1 MTAVLGGVLLA
12 LRILGIVLGVLLLAV
27 LIILLMP
34 VGLDIRWSA
43 KEGAVWQAKAGPLRF
58 PLYPFPDQPAGP
70 DTPSAATGKAKR
82 RPKRKPK
89 QPPEAPA
96 PRADRPAAPP
106 RASESPQTPPPSAT
120 AQPPKADGQATQT
133 QPAAAEP
140 AAGASTGGLPD
151 MGGLLAAGRTLA
163 GALWPQR
170 AKWLRW
176 VRVCHLKV
184 FWTVTGA
191 DAADTAISYGAY
203 MAACNTALAVARDHL
218 TIQSDLLRLEPDFTG
233 EQKEKRSISCQ
244 ILSRTYI
251 ILLVVR
257 TLMRKDEKTGEIPL
271 HTMLRQLGA

>member
-12 LRILGIVLGVLLLAV
+12 LRILGIVLGLLLLAV
-27 LIILLMP
+27 AGILLLP

-70 DTPSAATGKAKR
+70 DTPSATTGKAKR

-89 QPPEAPA
+89 QPQEAPA
-96 PRADRPAAPP
+96 PRADRPAQPSREP
-106 RASESPQTPPPSAT
+106 ESPQTPPAGTP
-120 AQPPKADGQATQT
+120 QPPKADGQAPQARPD
-133 QPAAAEP
+133 PAAAGTPE
-140 AAGASTGGLPD
+140 GGQPD
-151 MGGLLAAGRTLA
+151 WGGLLAAGRTLA

-170 AKWLRW
+170 AKWLRR

>member
-12 LRILGIVLGVLLLAV
+12 LRILGIVLGLLLLAV
-27 LIILLMP
+27 AGILLLP
-34 VGLDIRWSA
+34 VGLAIRGSA
-43 KEGAVWQAKAGPLRF
+43 REGAVWQAKAGPLRF
-58 PLYPFPDQPAGP
+58 PLYPFPDQPAAL
-70 DTPSAATGKAKR
+70 DTPSATTGKAKR
-82 RPKRKPK
+82 RPKRNPK

-96 PRADRPAAPP
+96 PRADRPAQPS
-106 RASESPQTPPPSAT
+106 RELERSQTPPAGTP
-120 AQPPKADGQATQT
+120 QPPKADGQTPQARPD
-133 QPAAAEP
+133 PAAAGTPE
-140 AAGASTGGLPD
+140 GGQPD
-151 MGGLLAAGRTLA
+151 WGGLLAAGRTLA

-170 AKWLRW
+170 AKWLRR

-244 ILSRTYI
+244 ILSRMYI
-251 ILLVVR
+251 MLLVVR

>member
-12 LRILGIVLGVLLLAV
+12 LRILGIVLGLLLLAV
-27 LIILLMP
+27 AGILLLP

-70 DTPSAATGKAKR
+70 DTPSTTTGKAKR

-96 PRADRPAAPP
+96 PRADRPAQPSREP
-106 RASESPQTPPPSAT
+106 ERSQTPPAGTP
-120 AQPPKADGQATQT
+120 QPPMADGQTPQARPD
-133 QPAAAEP
+133 PAAAGTPE
-140 AAGASTGGLPD
+140 GRQPD
-151 MGGLLAAGRTLA
+151 WGGLLAAGRTLA

-170 AKWLRW
+170 AKWLRR

-244 ILSRTYI
+244 ILSRMYI

>member
-12 LRILGIVLGVLLLAV
+12 LQILGIVLGLLLLAV
-27 LIILLMP
+27 AGILLLP

-70 DTPSAATGKAKR
+70 DAPSAATGKAKR

-96 PRADRPAAPP
+96 PRADRPAQPSREP
-106 RASESPQTPPPSAT
+106 ERSQTPPAGTP
-120 AQPPKADGQATQT
+120 QPPKADGQAPQARPD
-133 QPAAAEP
+133 PAAAGTPE
-140 AAGASTGGLPD
+140 GGQPD
-151 MGGLLAAGRTLA
+151 WGGLLAAGRTLA
-163 GALWPQR
+163 RALWPQR
-170 AKWLRW
+170 AKWLRR

-244 ILSRTYI
+244 ILSRMYI

>member
-12 LRILGIVLGVLLLAV
+12 LQILGIVLGLLLLAV
-27 LIILLMP
+27 AGILLLP

-70 DTPSAATGKAKR
+70 DAPSAATGKAKR

-96 PRADRPAAPP
+96 PRADRPAQPSREP
-106 RASESPQTPPPSAT
+106 ERSQTPPAGTP
-120 AQPPKADGQATQT
+120 QPPKADGQAPQT
-133 QPAAAEP
+133 RPDPAAAGTPE
-140 AAGASTGGLPD
+140 GGQPD
-151 MGGLLAAGRTLA
+151 WGGLLAAGRTLA
-163 GALWPQR
+163 RALWPQR
-170 AKWLRW
+170 AKWLRR

-244 ILSRTYI
+244 ILSRMYI

>member
-12 LRILGIVLGVLLLAV
+12 LRILGIVLGLLLLAV
-27 LIILLMP
+27 AGILLLP

-70 DTPSAATGKAKR
+70 DTPSATTGKTKR

-96 PRADRPAAPP
+96 PRADRLAQPSREPE
-106 RASESPQTPPPSAT
+106 RSQTPPAGTP
-120 AQPPKADGQATQT
+120 QPPKADGQMPQARPD
-133 QPAAAEP
+133 PAAAETP
-140 AAGASTGGLPD
+140 EGGQPD
-151 MGGLLAAGRTLA
+151 WGGLLAAGRTLA

-170 AKWLRW
+170 AKWLRR

-244 ILSRTYI
+244 ILSRMYI
-251 ILLVVR
+251 MLLVVR

>member
-12 LRILGIVLGVLLLAV
+12 LRILGIVLGLLLLAV
-27 LIILLMP
+27 AGILLLP

-58 PLYPFPDQPAGP
+58 PLYPFPDQSAGP
-70 DTPSAATGKAKR
+70 DTPSATTGKAKR

-89 QPPEAPA
+89 QPPEAPV
-96 PRADRPAAPP
+96 PRADRPAQPSREP
-106 RASESPQTPPPSAT
+106 ERSQTPPAGTP
-120 AQPPKADGQATQT
+120 QPPKAGGQTPQARPD
-133 QPAAAEP
+133 PAAAGTPE
-140 AAGASTGGLPD
+140 GGQPD
-151 MGGLLAAGRTLA
+151 WGGLLAAGRTLA
-163 GALWPQR
+163 RALWPQR
-170 AKWLRW
+170 AKWLRR

-244 ILSRTYI
+244 ILSRMYI

-257 TLMRKDEKTGEIPL
+257 TLMREDEKTGEIPL

>member
-12 LRILGIVLGVLLLAV
+12 LRILGIVLGLLLLAV
-27 LIILLMP
+27 AGILLMP

-70 DTPSAATGKAKR
+70 DTPSATTGKAKR

-96 PRADRPAAPP
+96 PRADRPAQPSREP
-106 RASESPQTPPPSAT
+106 ERSQTPPAGTP
-120 AQPPKADGQATQT
+120 QPPKADGQATQT

-140 AAGASTGGLPD
+140 AAGASPGGLPD

-170 AKWLRW
+170 AKWLRR

-244 ILSRTYI
+244 ILSRMYI

-257 TLMRKDEKTGEIPL
+257 TLMRKDKKTGEIPL
-271 HTMLRQLGA
+271 HSMLRQLGA

>member
-12 LRILGIVLGVLLLAV
+12 LRILGIVLGLLLLAV
-27 LIILLMP
+27 AGILLLP

-70 DTPSAATGKAKR
+70 DTPSATTGKAKR
-82 RPKRKPK
+82 RPKLKPK

-96 PRADRPAAPP
+96 PRADRPAQPSREP
-106 RASESPQTPPPSAT
+106 ERSQTPSAGT
-120 AQPPKADGQATQT
+120 PQPPKAGGQTPQARPD
-133 QPAAAEP
+133 PAAAGTPE
-140 AAGASTGGLPD
+140 GGQPD
-151 MGGLLAAGRTLA
+151 WGGLLAAGRTLA

-170 AKWLRW
+170 AKWLRR

-244 ILSRTYI
+244 ILSRMYI
-251 ILLVVR
+251 MLLVVR

>member
-12 LRILGIVLGVLLLAV
+12 LRILGIVLGLLLLAV
-27 LIILLMP
+27 AGILLLP

-70 DTPSAATGKAKR
+70 DTPSATTGKTKR

-96 PRADRPAAPP
+96 PRADRPAQPFREP
-106 RASESPQTPPPSAT
+106 ERSQTPPAGTPR
-120 AQPPKADGQATQT
+120 PPKADGQTPQARPD
-133 QPAAAEP
+133 PAAAGTPE
-140 AAGASTGGLPD
+140 GGQPD
-151 MGGLLAAGRTLA
+151 WGGLLAAGRTLA

-170 AKWLRW
+170 AKWLRR

-244 ILSRTYI
+244 ILSRMYI
-251 ILLVVR
+251 MLLVVR

>member
-12 LRILGIVLGVLLLAV
+12 LRILGIVLGLLLLAV
-27 LIILLMP
+27 AGILLLP

-70 DTPSAATGKAKR
+70 DTPSATTGKAKR
-82 RPKRKPK
+82 RPKRKQK
-89 QPPEAPA
+89 QPPEAPV
-96 PRADRPAAPP
+96 PRADRPAQPSREP
-106 RASESPQTPPPSAT
+106 ERSQTPPAGTP
-120 AQPPKADGQATQT
+120 QPPKADGQTPQARPD
-133 QPAAAEP
+133 PAAAGTPE
-140 AAGASTGGLPD
+140 GGQPD
-151 MGGLLAAGRTLA
+151 WGGLLAAGRTLA

-170 AKWLRW
+170 AKWLRR

>member
-12 LRILGIVLGVLLLAV
+12 LRILGIVLGLLLLAV
-27 LIILLMP
+27 AGILLLP

-70 DTPSAATGKAKR
+70 DTPSATTGKAKR

-96 PRADRPAAPP
+96 PRADRPAQPSREP
-106 RASESPQTPPPSAT
+106 ESPQTPPAGTP
-120 AQPPKADGQATQT
+120 QPPKADGQTPQARPD
-133 QPAAAEP
+133 PAAAGTPE
-140 AAGASTGGLPD
+140 GGQPD
-151 MGGLLAAGRTLA
+151 WGGLLAAGRTLA
-163 GALWPQR
+163 RALWPQR
-170 AKWLRW
+170 AKWLRR

-184 FWTVTGA
+184 FWTVTGT

>member
-12 LRILGIVLGVLLLAV
+12 LRILGIVLGLLLLAV
-27 LIILLMP
+27 AGILLMP

-70 DTPSAATGKAKR
+70 DTPSATTGKAKR

-96 PRADRPAAPP
+96 PRADRPAQPSREP
-106 RASESPQTPPPSAT
+106 ERPQTPPAGTP
-120 AQPPKADGQATQT
+120 QPPKADGQTLQARPD
-133 QPAAAEP
+133 PAAAGTPE
-140 AAGASTGGLPD
+140 GGQPD
-151 MGGLLAAGRTLA
+151 WGGLLAAGRTLA

-170 AKWLRW
+170 AKWLRR

-244 ILSRTYI
+244 ILSRMYI
-251 ILLVVR
+251 MLLVVR

>member
-12 LRILGIVLGVLLLAV
+12 LQILGIVLGLLLLAV
-27 LIILLMP
+27 AGILLLP

-70 DTPSAATGKAKR
+70 DAPSATTGKAKR

-96 PRADRPAAPP
+96 PRADRPAQPSREP
-106 RASESPQTPPPSAT
+106 ERSQTPPAGTP
-120 AQPPKADGQATQT
+120 QPPKADGQTPQARPD
-133 QPAAAEP
+133 PAAAGTPE
-140 AAGASTGGLPD
+140 GGQPD
-151 MGGLLAAGRTLA
+151 WGGLLAAGRTLA

-170 AKWLRW
+170 AKWLRR

-203 MAACNTALAVARDHL
+203 MAACNTALAVTRDHL

-244 ILSRTYI
+244 ILSRMYI

-271 HTMLRQLGA
+271 HTILRQLGA

>member
-12 LRILGIVLGVLLLAV
+12 LRILGIVLGLLLLAV
-27 LIILLMP
+27 AGILLMP

-70 DTPSAATGKAKR
+70 DTPSATTGKAKR

-96 PRADRPAAPP
+96 PRADRPAQPSREP
-106 RASESPQTPPPSAT
+106 ERPQTPPAGTP
-120 AQPPKADGQATQT
+120 QPPKADGQTLQARPD
-133 QPAAAEP
+133 PAAAGTPE
-140 AAGASTGGLPD
+140 GGQPD
-151 MGGLLAAGRTLA
+151 WGGLLAAGRTLA

-170 AKWLRW
+170 AKWLRR

-244 ILSRTYI
+244 ILSRMYI

>member
-12 LRILGIVLGVLLLAV
+12 LRILGIILGVLLLAV
-27 LIILLMP
+27 AGILLMP

-70 DTPSAATGKAKR
+70 DTPSATTGKAKR

-96 PRADRPAAPP
+96 PRADRPAQPSREP
-106 RASESPQTPPPSAT
+106 ERSQTPPAGTP
-120 AQPPKADGQATQT
+120 QPPKADGQTLQARPD
-133 QPAAAEP
+133 PAAAGTPE
-140 AAGASTGGLPD
+140 GGQPD
-151 MGGLLAAGRTLA
+151 WGGLLAAGRTLA

-170 AKWLRW
+170 AKWLRR

-244 ILSRTYI
+244 ILSRMYI

>member
-12 LRILGIVLGVLLLAV
+12 LRILGIVLGLLLLAV
-27 LIILLMP
+27 AGILLLP

-70 DTPSAATGKAKR
+70 GTPSATTGKAKR

-89 QPPEAPA
+89 QPPEASA
-96 PRADRPAAPP
+96 PRAGRPAQPSREP
-106 RASESPQTPPPSAT
+106 ERSQTPPAGTP
-120 AQPPKADGQATQT
+120 QPPKADGQAPQARPD
-133 QPAAAEP
+133 PAAAGTPE
-140 AAGASTGGLPD
+140 GGQPD
-151 MGGLLAAGRTLA
+151 WGGLLAAGRTLA

-170 AKWLRW
+170 AKWLRR

-244 ILSRTYI
+244 ILSRMYI
-251 ILLVVR
+251 MLLVVR

>member
-12 LRILGIVLGVLLLAV
+12 LRILGIVLGLLLLAV
-27 LIILLMP
+27 AGILLLP

-70 DTPSAATGKAKR
+70 DTPSATTGKAKR

-96 PRADRPAAPP
+96 PRADRPAQPSREP
-106 RASESPQTPPPSAT
+106 ERPQTPPAGTP
-120 AQPPKADGQATQT
+120 QPPKADGQTLQARPD
-133 QPAAAEP
+133 PAAAGTPE
-140 AAGASTGGLPD
+140 GGQPD
-151 MGGLLAAGRTLA
+151 WGGLLAAGRTLA

-170 AKWLRW
+170 AKWLRR

-244 ILSRTYI
+244 ILSRMYI
-251 ILLVVR
+251 MLLVVR

>member
-1 MTAVLGGVLLA
+1 M
-12 LRILGIVLGVLLLAV
+12 
-27 LIILLMP
+27 
-34 VGLDIRWSA
+34 
-43 KEGAVWQAKAGPLRF
+43 
-58 PLYPFPDQPAGP
+58 
-70 DTPSAATGKAKR
+70 
-82 RPKRKPK
+82 
-89 QPPEAPA
+89 
-96 PRADRPAAPP
+96 
-106 RASESPQTPPPSAT
+106 
-120 AQPPKADGQATQT
+120 
-133 QPAAAEP
+133 
-140 AAGASTGGLPD
+140 
-151 MGGLLAAGRTLA
+151 LAAGRTLA

-170 AKWLRW
+170 AKWLRR

-244 ILSRTYI
+244 ILSRMYI

-257 TLMRKDEKTGEIPL
+257 TLMRKDKKTGEIPL

>member
-12 LRILGIVLGVLLLAV
+12 LRILGIVLGLLLLAV
-27 LIILLMP
+27 AGILLLP

-96 PRADRPAAPP
+96 PRADRPAQPSREP
-106 RASESPQTPPPSAT
+106 ESSQTPQAGTP
-120 AQPPKADGQATQT
+120 QPPKADGQTPQARPD
-133 QPAAAEP
+133 PAADGTPE
-140 AAGASTGGLPD
+140 GRQPD
-151 MGGLLAAGRTLA
+151 WGGLLAAGRTLA
-163 GALWPQR
+163 RALWPQR
-170 AKWLRW
+170 AKWLRR

-244 ILSRTYI
+244 ILSRMYI

-257 TLMRKDEKTGEIPL
+257 TLLRKDEKTGEIPL
-271 HTMLRQLGA
+271 HTMLSPLGA